1 MDLNDYPRPANDTG
15 IGIHWSAGQ
24 AAAVGM
30 GKIRDFWIPE
40 LRAMGVK
47 WVKIF
52 NHDGALDFC
61 ELLLA
66 EGFFPIVRLYRQRPD
81 PGLLGVKER
90 VHLDTLIR
98 VGVRYFEFNNEPD
111 VDVEWKGA
119 GFRSMG
125 CSSPSTAQSPQSKS
139 FWSRGMPA
147 IPALSNGSQW
157 DLVGRIVAARRR
169 DLLDGPVWQAVR
181 NYPRNRPLD
190 YPYDSGNQEGGV
202 HRAFL
207 PGRGE
212 QALVLRWLAGAHA
225 GRGQPAALRPAQPG
239 ESGCGRPCLPPGLR
253 TF

>member
-1 MDLNDYPRPANDTG
+1 MVEAMDLNDYPRPANDTG

-24 AAAVGM
+24 TAAVGM

-66 EGFFPIVRLYRQRPD
+66 EGFFPIVRLYRPAPN

-111 VDVEWKGA
+111 VDVEWKGGRVPVNGLQLTVENTIA
-119 GFRSMG
+119 
-125 CSSPSTAQSPQSKS
+125 TAEVILE
-139 FWSRGMPA
+139 RGGMPA

-157 DLVGRIVAARRR
+157 DLVGRIVAAGRR
-169 DLLDGPVWQAVR
+169 DLLDGPVWQAVH
-181 NYPRNRPLD
+181 NY
-190 YPYDSGNQEGGV
+190 
-202 HRAFL
+202 
-207 PGRGE
+207 
-212 QALVLRWLAGAHA
+212 
-225 GRGQPAALRPAQPG
+225 
-239 ESGCGRPCLPPGLR
+239 
-253 TF
+253 